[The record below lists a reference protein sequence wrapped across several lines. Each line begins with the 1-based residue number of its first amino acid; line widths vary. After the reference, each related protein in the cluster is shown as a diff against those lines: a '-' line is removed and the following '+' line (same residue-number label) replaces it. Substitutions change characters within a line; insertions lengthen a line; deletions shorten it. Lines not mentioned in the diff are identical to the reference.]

1 MNREKSRILKNGIT
15 LYSYTNPSL
24 HGFFI
29 SLFLRS
35 GSMYENERESGITHF
50 FEHVAIRNVN
60 ARMNGALYPMLDRYG
75 IEFNAATYSE
85 MVQFYVSGAT
95 ENVGRAI
102 PILAEL
108 FSPIVLS
115 AAEISAE
122 RERIKAEI
130 RESDERGSL
139 ASFTA
144 AAVYSGTSLAR
155 AITGTP
161 KSLGGITRRR
171 LEEYRKRVFSPENLF
186 IYVTGN
192 VPDSELDGLAELI
205 GSIPLSGCEI
215 HGNVAPVCDNF
226 GKRGGNALVKSGD
239 FTMARFNFD
248 LDMSRVSSAECD
260 LLYDVLLGGYDSRLF
275 MELSER
281 RGLFYDVSGA
291 IERYRN
297 IGCLYFYYELS
308 PSKLYEAVELTLAE
322 LSALCD
328 ELLSDERMMK
338 VGYVENGRLLYD
350 SPRDLNF
357 TLAYD
362 NHIMSS
368 GYDSIDARSALYSAI
383 TPERLR
389 EVANIIFRP
398 ENLTLT
404 VKGNK
409 KKIDTDEL
417 RRLCNNFRE
426 KRK

>member
-144 AAVYSGTSLAR
+144 AAV
-155 AITGTP
+155 
-161 KSLGGITRRR
+161 
-171 LEEYRKRVFSPENLF
+171 
-186 IYVTGN
+186 
-192 VPDSELDGLAELI
+192 
-205 GSIPLSGCEI
+205 
-215 HGNVAPVCDNF
+215 
-226 GKRGGNALVKSGD
+226 
-239 FTMARFNFD
+239 
-248 LDMSRVSSAECD
+248 
-260 LLYDVLLGGYDSRLF
+260 
-275 MELSER
+275 
-281 RGLFYDVSGA
+281 
-291 IERYRN
+291 
-297 IGCLYFYYELS
+297 
-308 PSKLYEAVELTLAE
+308 
-322 LSALCD
+322 
-328 ELLSDERMMK
+328 
-338 VGYVENGRLLYD
+338 
-350 SPRDLNF
+350 
-357 TLAYD
+357 
-362 NHIMSS
+362 
-368 GYDSIDARSALYSAI
+368 
-383 TPERLR
+383 
-389 EVANIIFRP
+389 
-398 ENLTLT
+398 
-404 VKGNK
+404 
-409 KKIDTDEL
+409 
-417 RRLCNNFRE
+417 
-426 KRK
+426 

>member
-1 MNREKSRILKNGIT
+1 MNRENSRILKNGIT

-35 GSMYENERESGITHF
+35 GSMYECEHESGITHF

-85 MVQFYVSGAT
+85 MVQFYISGAT
-95 ENVGRAI
+95 ENADRAI
-102 PILAEL
+102 PILGEL
-108 FSPIVLS
+108 LAPIVLTPD
-115 AAEISAE
+115 EISAE

-139 ASFTA
+139 ATFTA

-155 AITGTP
+155 TITGTP
-161 KSLGGITRRR
+161 KSLGRITRRR
-171 LEEYRKRVFSPENLF
+171 LEEYRKRVFTPENLF
-186 IYVTGN
+186 IYATGN
-192 VPDSELDGLAELI
+192 IPDSALDSLAALI
-205 GSIPLSGCEI
+205 GEMELMGSEI

-226 GKRGGNALVKSGD
+226 GKRGGNALVKGGD

-260 LLYDVLLGGYDSRLF
+260 LLYDILLGGYDSRLF

-281 RGLFYDVSGA
+281 RGLFYDISGA

-322 LSALCD
+322 LRALCD
-328 ELLSDERMMK
+328 DLLDDEKMMK
-338 VGYVENGRLLYD
+338 VGYIENGRLLYD

-357 TLAYD
+357 TFAYD
-362 NHIMSS
+362 NHVMSA
-368 GYDSIDARSALYSAI
+368 GYDSIDTRAALYAAV

-389 EVANIIFRP
+389 EVADIIFRP

-409 KKIDTDEL
+409 KKIDTDTL

-426 KRK
+426 KKK